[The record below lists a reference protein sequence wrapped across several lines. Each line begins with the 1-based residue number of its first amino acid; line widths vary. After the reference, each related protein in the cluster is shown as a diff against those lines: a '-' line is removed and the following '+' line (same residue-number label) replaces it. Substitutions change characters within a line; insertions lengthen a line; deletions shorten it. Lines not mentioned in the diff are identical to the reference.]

1 MARLATGRAH
11 RDRAI
16 VCAVALAV
24 LCAAEGA
31 LAADHRSASALAV
44 HITSPLG
51 RTGLPGPIRIVAQVQ
66 HPDKVSFQPVDI
78 YVDGRFLGQAIEGP
92 PYAVEWTDDNPFEAR
107 EIAAEVCDDL
117 GECARDVVHLDP
129 LTITEVSG
137 ISSVLVEAS
146 VKDETGRYVGGL
158 TDADFQL
165 TEDDVPQHIDVVSS
179 EVLDCTYTLLIDSS
193 QSMWRRMDFVQ
204 EAAARLVGQL
214 RRNDRIIVAP
224 FTEAIG
230 TITGPTTDRATVTSG
245 IRGTRAG
252 GGTALIDAL
261 VDVPELVQGVAGRQ
275 AVVLITDGYDENS
288 THSIEDALRAIKS
301 AQATLYVVG
310 IGGVAGISIKG
321 ERVLRGLAEQAGGR
335 AFFPSRDEE
344 LPSVND
350 LIVADVQHRY
360 LIGYTPENQAAD
372 GAWRR
377 IGLTTTNAR
386 QVVRGRPGYFAPKPP
401 PVRATVEF
409 VAANAD
415 HQPVEMSADDLE
427 IFEDGVR
434 QTIDTFQ
441 EAVAPISIILAL
453 DASGSMRPATDAVRD
468 AAKSFVASLRA
479 ADDLALMEFSDEP
492 ALLHD
497 LTKNRE
503 STLEAIDQ
511 YKAHGGT
518 ALNDALFQAIARLKR
533 AEGRK
538 AIVVLTDGRD
548 ENGPGTAPG
557 SRHTIDDVF
566 ASIRDVDVTVFAIGL
581 GKTVDHA
588 VLEKLA
594 RASGGES
601 FFPAGADELPQQYR
615 RVIDHLRQRY
625 IASYISTNSA
635 RDGDWREV
643 TITPH
648 DPSLEISSRSGYF
661 APER

>member
-1 MARLATGRAH
+1 MAQLSTHRGRWY
-11 RDRAI
+11 RAV
-16 VCAVALAV
+16 VCATMLAV
-24 LCAAEGA
+24 LGAADGA
-31 LAADHRSASALAV
+31 LAADHRSNRPLAI

-66 HPDKVSFQPVDI
+66 HPDKIGVQPVDI
-78 YVDGRFLGQAIEGP
+78 YVDGKFLDQAIDGP
-92 PYAVEWTDDNPFEAR
+92 PFAVEWTDDNPFEAR

-117 GECARDVVHLDP
+117 GECARDTVHLDP

-158 TDADFQL
+158 TEADFRL
-165 TEDDVPQHIDVVSS
+165 TEDDVAQHIDVVSS
-179 EVLDCTYTLLIDSS
+179 EVVECTYTLLIDSS

-204 EAAARLVGQL
+204 AAAARLVGQL
-214 RRNDRIIVAP
+214 RGNDRVIVAP
-224 FTEAIG
+224 FTKRIG

-245 IRGTRAG
+245 ISSTRAG
-252 GGTALIDAL
+252 GGTSLIDAL
-261 VDVPELVQGVAGRQ
+261 VDVPELVQGVPGRQ
-275 AVVLITDGYDENS
+275 AVVLITDGYDEDS
-288 THSIEDALRAIKS
+288 THSIEDALRAVKS
-301 AQATLYVVG
+301 AQATLYVIG

-321 ERVLRGLAEQAGGR
+321 ERVLRGLAEQSGGR
-335 AFFPSRDEE
+335 AFFPSRDED

-350 LIVADVQHRY
+350 LIVSDVQHRY
-360 LIGYTPENQAAD
+360 LIGYTPENQASD

-377 IGLTTTNAR
+377 IGLMTTNAKH
-386 QVVRGRPGYFAPKPP
+386 VVRGRPGYFAKQPP

-415 HQPVEMSADDLE
+415 HQPVEISADDLE
-427 IFEDGVR
+427 IFEDGVK

-441 EAVAPISIILAL
+441 EAVAPISIILAI
-453 DASGSMRPATDAVRD
+453 DSSGSMRAATGAVRD
-468 AAKSFVASLRA
+468 AAKLFVGSLRP
-479 ADDLALMEFSDEP
+479 ADDLALLEFSDEP
-492 ALLHD
+492 TLLHD

-503 STLEAIDQ
+503 SALEAIDQ
-511 YKAHGGT
+511 YRAHGGT

-557 SRHTIDDVF
+557 SRCTINDVF
-566 ASIRDVDVTVFAIGL
+566 AAIRDVDVTVFTIGL
-581 GKTVDHA
+581 GTTVDRA

-594 RASGGES
+594 RVSGGES
-601 FFPAGADELPQQYR
+601 FFPAAADELSQEYR

-625 IASYISTNSA
+625 IASYISTNGA
-635 RDGDWREV
+635 RDGKWREV
-643 TITPH
+643 TI
-648 DPSLEISSRSGYF
+648 DPLDSALAISSRSGYF
-661 APER
+661 APQR

>member
-1 MARLATGRAH
+1 MGKVSTGRAY
-11 RDRAI
+11 RCI
-16 VCAVALAV
+16 AVVWAATLTL
-24 LCAAEGA
+24 LCASRGA
-31 LAADHRSASALAV
+31 ASPDHRSGGLAV

-66 HPDKVSFQPVDI
+66 HADKVSLQPVDI
-78 YVDGRFLGQAIEGP
+78 YVDGRFFGEAVEGP
-92 PYAVEWTDDNPFEAR
+92 PFAVEWTDDNPFEAR

-117 GECARDVVHLDP
+117 GACARDAVHLDP

-137 ISSVLVEAS
+137 ISSVLVDAS
-146 VKDETGRYVGGL
+146 VKDATGHYVAGL
-158 TDADFQL
+158 TEADFRL
-165 TEDDVPQHIDVVSS
+165 SEDDVAQRLDVVSA
-179 EVLDCTYTLLIDSS
+179 EVADSTYTLLIDSS
-193 QSMWRRMDFVQ
+193 QSMSRRMDFVQ
-204 EAAARLVGQL
+204 EAASRLVGRL
-214 RRNDRIIVAP
+214 RRNDRVIVAP
-224 FTEAIG
+224 FTKSIG
-230 TITGPTTDRATVTSG
+230 TITGPTTDRLTVTSAIG
-245 IRGTRAG
+245 TTRAG

-261 VDVPELVQGVAGRQ
+261 VDVPKLVQGVAGRQ

-288 THSIEDALRAIKS
+288 THSVADAVRAIKA

-321 ERVLRGLAEQAGGR
+321 ERVLRGLAEQSGGR

-344 LPSVND
+344 LPVVNE

-360 LIGYTPENQAAD
+360 LIGYTPENQTAD

-377 IGLTTTNAR
+377 IGVTTTNATH
-386 QVVRGRPGYFAPKPP
+386 VVRSRPGYFAPKPP

-415 HQPVEMSADDLE
+415 HQPVEMSAADLE
-427 IFEDGVR
+427 LIEDGVK

-441 EAVAPISIILAL
+441 EAVAPISIVLAL
-453 DASGSMRPATDAVRD
+453 DASGSMKPSAEAVRE
-468 AAKSFVASLRA
+468 AAKLFVGSLRP
-479 ADDLALMEFSDEP
+479 ADDLALLVFSDEP
-492 ALLHD
+492 ALVHD

-503 STLEAIDQ
+503 STLDTIDQ

-518 ALNDALFQAIARLKR
+518 ALNDALFQAIGRLKR

-557 SRHTIDDVF
+557 SRHPIDDVF
-566 ASIRDVDVTVFAIGL
+566 ASIRDVDVTLFTIGL
-581 GKTVDHA
+581 GSKVDR
-588 VLEKLA
+588 VLLEKLA
-594 RASGGES
+594 QVSGGES
-601 FFPAGADELPQQYR
+601 FFPTAADELAQQYR

-625 IASYISTNSA
+625 IASYISSNGA
-635 RDGDWREV
+635 RDGGWRAV
-643 TITPH
+643 SITPH
-648 DPSLEISSRSGYF
+648 DSTLTISSRSGYF